1 MVQTKDNVSVDVDSV
16 ICWHVI
22 SPYRAAFGINDVRTA
37 LVERARKSIEL
48 STRSQADEQ
57 KPPFDKLSVVEF
69 SSPSSLTERV
79 SPRKSPRSYVSFNYL
94 FNQADDQIEATAE
107 KWGVAIESILLKDIN
122 FSVELQQSLSSAA
135 TQKRIGES
143 KVIAARAEVD
153 AAKLMRQA
161 ADVRSIL
168 PFVLSRY

>member
-1 MVQTKDNVSVDVDSV
+1 MIALETREGRFADCTQRLRYDRSLVDV
-16 ICWHVI
+16 
-22 SPYRAAFGINDVRTA
+22 
-37 LVERARKSIEL
+37 
-48 STRSQADEQ
+48 
-57 KPPFDKLSVVEF
+57 
-69 SSPSSLTERV
+69 SSSRSSLIERV
-79 SPRKSPRSYVSFNYL
+79 SPRKSPRSSVPPLKKLNHRVKL
-94 FNQADDQIEATAE
+94 TGLQIEATAE

-161 ADVRSIL
+161 ADVSSDSY
-168 PFVLSRY
+168 VKETQC